1 MEHLPGSG
9 PVERPKIEMSR
20 VVFRSVHL
28 VRGSHLGVADSVAMG
43 KVAIAVMSRV
53 VFQSVHL
60 VRGSHLGVAD
70 SVAMGRIAIAVMSRV
85 VFQNVHPAKEGLL
98 RGTAVAATENVV
110 MVGETMVGNAAVVK
124 GHEALRSLTVD
135 GQVEMPGEGVR
146 VIQGVVSGAV
156 ERAAAQSPVHR
167 SLGARSVKLLN
178 PLALTRRAVLDVED
192 SVENLEAFL

>member
-28 VRGSHLGVADSVAMG
+28 VRGSHLGVADSVE
-43 KVAIAVMSRV
+43 
-53 VFQSVHL
+53 
-60 VRGSHLGVAD
+60 
-70 SVAMGRIAIAVMSRV
+70 MGRIAIAVMSRV
-85 VFQNVHPAKEGLL
+85 VFQSARLVKEGLL

-110 MVGETMVGNAAVVK
+110 MVGEMMVGNAAVVK

-135 GQVEMPGEGVR
+135 SQVEMSGEGVR

-156 ERAAAQSPVHR
+156 ERTAAQSPGHR
-167 SLGARSVKLLN
+167 SLGARSARLLN
-178 PLALTRRAVLDVED
+178 PLALTRCAVLDVED
-192 SVENLEAFL
+192 SVENLEPFL